1 MRAWLT
7 SAAAAEGRTVASLQY
22 VWCSDEAL
30 WEINKRFLNHD
41 NYTDIIT
48 FDYTE
53 GPGSPMSADLF
64 ISTERVRENAVG
76 IGTSFTEELH
86 RVMIHGLLHLCG
98 YGDKTPHEK
107 SEMTEKEDYYLS
119 LRTF

>member
-1 MRAWLT
+1 M
-7 SAAAAEGRTVASLQY
+7 ASLQY